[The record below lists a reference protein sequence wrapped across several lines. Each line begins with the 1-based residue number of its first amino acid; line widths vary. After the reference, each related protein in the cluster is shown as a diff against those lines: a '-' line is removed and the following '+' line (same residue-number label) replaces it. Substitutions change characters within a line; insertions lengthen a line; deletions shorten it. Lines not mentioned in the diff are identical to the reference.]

1 MPDGKISGK
10 QATHMM
16 ILFLL
21 GSSLVTGGSVTA
33 KQDSWISILI
43 GMIMAIPVVLIFA
56 NMYKTAPGKDLFD
69 MAYMAFGKIGG
80 AIITLLFCIY
90 TLHLGALV
98 IKNFSEYFQVVTIP
112 ETPQLITALCIG
124 LLAYYNVTK
133 GIEGLGRGA
142 VFIMPITLSVILLLN
157 ALSLKYM
164 DFQNLQ
170 PMLNQEP
177 KLIFSSAYSILA
189 FPFAETV
196 MFITVFSAVETK
208 KSPVKLYLTAAIFS
222 GILLAVLVAVAI
234 MILGLPLI
242 SLLYFPS
249 YAAAGVIDVGGFLS
263 RVEVLVSG
271 NYIIFGVVKV
281 TVCLFVSC
289 KGVANLLGVKNHKLL
304 AAPNITIMVVTS
316 ILVYENT
323 MQMFDFIDIYK
334 IYAPFFELVIPL
346 AILIFLKNKAKKQ
359 SLNYTKQSRS

>member
-1 MPDGKISGK
+1 MTDGKISGK

-21 GSSLVTGGSVTA
+21 GSSLVTGGSVSA
-33 KQDSWISILI
+33 KQDSWISVLI

-69 MAYMAFGKIGG
+69 MAYMVFGKIGG
-80 AIITLLFCIY
+80 ALITALFCLY

-112 ETPQLITALCIG
+112 ETPQLVTALCIG
-124 LLAYYNVTK
+124 LLAYYNIVK
-133 GIEGLGRGA
+133 GIEVLGRGA

-157 ALSLKYM
+157 VLSFKYM

-170 PMLNQEP
+170 PMFNQEP
-177 KLIFSSAYSILA
+177 KLILSGAYSVFA

-196 MFITVFSAVETK
+196 MFITIFSAVETK
-208 KSPVKLYLTAAIFS
+208 KSPVKLYLTAIIFS
-222 GILLAVLVAVAI
+222 GIMLAVLVAVAT

-249 YAAAGVIDVGGFLS
+249 YAAAGVIDIGGFIS

-289 KGVANLLGVKNHKLL
+289 KGIAKLFGIKNHKVL
-304 AAPNITIMVVTS
+304 AAPNVTIMVVS
-316 ILVYENT
+316 SLFLYEST

-334 IYAPFFELVIPL
+334 IYAPFFEVVIPL
-346 AILIFLKNKAKKQ
+346 ATIIILKSKAKKQ
-359 SLNYTKQSRS
+359 SLG

>member
-1 MPDGKISGK
+1 MQDGKISGK

-16 ILFLL
+16 ILFIL
-21 GSSLVTGGSVTA
+21 GSSLVTGGSVSA
-33 KQDSWISILI
+33 KQDSWFSVLI
-43 GMIMAIPVVLIFA
+43 GMLFAVPVVLIYA
-56 NMYKTAPGKDLFD
+56 SMYKTASGKDLFD
-69 MAYMAFGKIGG
+69 MAYMVFGKIGG
-80 AIITLLFCIY
+80 ALITILFSIY

-112 ETPQLITALCIG
+112 ETPQFVTALCIG
-124 LLAYYNVTK
+124 LLAYYNIVK
-133 GIEGLGRGA
+133 GIEVLGRGS

-157 ALSLKYM
+157 LLSFKYM
-164 DFQNLQ
+164 DFDNLK
-170 PMLNQEP
+170 PMFNQDLS
-177 KLIFSSAYSILA
+177 LIMSGAYSIFT

-196 MFITVFSAVETK
+196 MFITIFSVVETK
-208 KSPVKLYLTAAIFS
+208 KSPAKLYLTAILFS
-222 GILLAVLVAVAI
+222 GVLLALLVAVAT

-242 SLLYFPS
+242 SYLYFPS

-289 KGVANLLGVKNHKLL
+289 KGLAKLLGVKNHKVF
-304 AAPNITIMVVTS
+304 AAPNVTIM
-316 ILVYENT
+316 LVASLFLYEST

-334 IYAPFFELVIPL
+334 IYAPFFEVVIPL
-346 AILIFLKNKAKKQ
+346 AVLIALKVKAKRK
-359 SLNYTKQSRS
+359 SLGQGG